1 MKTLPSLAALC
12 TLTALFWATAAR
24 PDTVFLP
31 ANGDTVV
38 GSLGVTTSEYE
49 DTLLDIGLAYDQG
62 YQEMRLAN
70 PKVDP
75 WIPGADTEVIIP
87 SQYILP
93 QAPREG
99 IVINVAE
106 MRLYYYPKAKPG
118 EPRVVITNPVSVGRQ
133 DWKTP
138 QGVTHIVAKTLN
150 PAWYPPASIRKEHA
164 ADGNPLPKMVAPGPD
179 NPLGRYALRLGHDGY
194 LIHGTN
200 KPFGIGM
207 RVTHGCLRLY
217 PKDIERLFGEVRVG
231 TPVRIVNQPFKIGW
245 LSGGLYLET
254 HPPLDEDTAAFHD
267 SFAQVVGLVTQA
279 SRDAQHTVDWD
290 ALQQAVSDRK
300 GIPVLISRAT
310 TASVEAEVSL
320 GDAPQ

>member
-1 MKTLPSLAALC
+1 MKMLSSLAALS
-12 TLTALFWATAAR
+12 TLFWATPAR

-62 YQEMRLAN
+62 YQEMRL
-70 PKVDP
+70 
-75 WIPGADTEVIIP
+75 
-87 SQYILP
+87 
-93 QAPREG
+93 
-99 IVINVAE
+99 
-106 MRLYYYPKAKPG
+106 YYYPKAKPG
-118 EPRVVITNPVSVGRQ
+118 EPRVVITHPVSVGRQ

-138 QGVTHIVAKTLN
+138 QGATHIVAKTLN

-164 ADGNPLPKMVAPGPD
+164 ADGDPLPKMVPPGPD
-179 NPLGRYALRLGHDGY
+179 NPLGRYALRLGHNGY

-254 HPPLDEDTAAFHD
+254 HPPLDEDAAAFHD
-267 SFAQVVGLVTQA
+267 SFTQVVGQVTEA
-279 SRDAQHTVDWD
+279 NRDAQHAVDWD
-290 ALQQAVSDRK
+290 GLQQAVSDRK
-300 GIPVLISRAT
+300 GIPVRISRAT